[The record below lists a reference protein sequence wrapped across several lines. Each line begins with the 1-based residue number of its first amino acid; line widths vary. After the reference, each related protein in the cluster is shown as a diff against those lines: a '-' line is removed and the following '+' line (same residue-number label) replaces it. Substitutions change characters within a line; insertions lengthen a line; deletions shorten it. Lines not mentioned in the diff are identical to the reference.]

1 MQCVLNNRAVDLSA
15 DDHKTLLAAL
25 RANEADLSVRFGCGS
40 EHCGACTVMVDS
52 RAENACTYPLSATHG
67 RDIVTAQG
75 LSEHPIGRHVLSAFI
90 EEQAAQCGYCINGI
104 MLRLTALFTA
114 RPSADEEL
122 LRETLSR
129 HLCRCG
135 AHSRI
140 LKAAKR
146 AQNSVLK
153 EAAT

>member
-1 MQCVLNNRAVDLSA
+1 VLN
-15 DDHKTLLAAL
+15 
-25 RANEADLSVRFGCGS
+25 
-40 EHCGACTVMVDS
+40 
-52 RAENACTYPLSATHG
+52 
-67 RDIVTAQG
+67 
-75 LSEHPIGRHVLSAFI
+75 AFI

-114 RPSADEEL
+114 LPDADENKV
-122 LRETLSR
+122 RETLSR

-146 AQNSVLK
+146 AQTSILK
-153 EAAT
+153 EAAP